1 MVVEIMPQIWLL
13 VKQHS
18 KYLFHIANFKSSRGE
33 ISYPLV
39 NGASRESYFGFINIR
54 QDWATNTEEKHITG
68 VLVWD
73 LSAAFDTLDVE
84 LLCKK
89 LELYGLDTLSVSWF
103 RSFLTNRSQKVE
115 IGEAIS
121 NSVNLSSG
129 VPQVHHSIGDMELSF
144 LDLTLQWCI

>member
-1 MVVEIMPQIWLL
+1 M
-13 VKQHS
+13 
-18 KYLFHIANFKSSRGE
+18 
-33 ISYPLV
+33 
-39 NGASRESYFGFINIR
+39 NGASRESYFGFINIQ

-129 VPQVHHSIGDMELSF
+129 VPQVHHSIGDMKFHLY
-144 LDLTLQWCI
+144 LI